1 MFKILCVTNRALCG
15 GDFLEQIGKIAQ
27 SGAGG
32 IILREKDLSEG
43 EYRSLAGKVMEI
55 CGQHGTPCI
64 LHSFAGGAAS
74 LGASAIHLPL
84 PRLRELAPAQR
95 AAFRTV
101 GASCHSLAD
110 AEEAEKLGCAY
121 VTLGHIFPPDCKKGL
136 PPRGLELLREVCAA
150 VSVPVFAI
158 GGISAENIA
167 AVKEAGAAGACV
179 MSGFMRCADPAAYLR
194 EFRKAGDIDE
204 IQP

>member
-1 MFKILCVTNRALCG
+1 MRDKPRPLRRGF
-15 GDFLEQIGKIAQ
+15 
-27 SGAGG
+27 SGANREDRPKRRRRDHPAGEGPERRG
-32 IILREKDLSEG
+32 IPQPCRKGHGNLRAA
-43 EYRSLAGKVMEI
+43 RHA
-55 CGQHGTPCI
+55 
-64 LHSFAGGAAS
+64 LH
-74 LGASAIHLPL
+74 
-84 PRLRELAPAQR
+84 PAQLCR
-95 AAFRTV
+95 RGGFARRFGHPPAAPQAPGTGS
-101 GASCHSLAD
+101 GAEGGVPHRRRFLPFPCRRGGGGEAGLRLCD
-110 AEEAEKLGCAY
+110 AGP
-121 VTLGHIFPPDCKKGL
+121 HFPTDCKKGL